1 VTTPEFFDQLEEG
14 EEYLSLLC
22 TKQTYACINPLVTG
36 QLVISSVRQ
45 KNESF
50 REDEQHKLFIKAL
63 RKAKKDLQNYE
74 YNKNNI

>member
-1 VTTPEFFDQLEEG
+1 MTIPEFFDKLKDG

-22 TKQTYACINPLVTG
+22 TKEAFSKINSEG
-36 QLVISSVRQ
+36 MVINSVRQ

-50 REDEQHKLFIKAL
+50 KEDIEHKGFIKAL

-74 YNKNNI
+74 YEKNNV